1 MKRRKTAIAGAN
13 AVIGFAVLA
22 LATQDC
28 SSSSGATE
36 STNDY
41 GTPIGVG
48 LGPRCEPTSCPPPGL
63 CSGALL
69 TATTPI
75 TFCTVPCTKDTD
87 CPQGAGCET
96 KVTYGHCLKKCTSDA
111 QCSGGFTCFS
121 GAGLSG
127 KFCWS
132 PYNGR
137 DLDAASD

>member
-13 AVIGFAVLA
+13 AVIGCAVLA

-36 STNDY
+36 STSDY
-41 GTPIGVG
+41 STPIGVG
-48 LGPRCEPTSCPPPGL
+48 LGPSCKPTSCPPPGL

-75 TFCTVPCTKDTD
+75 TFCTVPCTKDAD

-111 QCSGGFTCFS
+111 HCSGGFTCVS